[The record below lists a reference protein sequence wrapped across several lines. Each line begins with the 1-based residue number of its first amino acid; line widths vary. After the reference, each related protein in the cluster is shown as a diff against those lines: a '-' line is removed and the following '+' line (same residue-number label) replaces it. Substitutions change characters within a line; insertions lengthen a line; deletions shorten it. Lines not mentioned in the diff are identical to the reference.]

1 MRSQSMSAFDPLD
14 YPICL
19 TLPMRLDSSST
30 WIEHIPFGMLI
41 IELLRP
47 KVLVELGT
55 QMGVSYC
62 TFCQAVKQLGLN
74 TRCYAIDTWK
84 GDDHATFYSENVLI
98 DLRIHHDSLYSD
110 FSELIQSTFDNAI
123 HNFPDGSIDILHI
136 DGLHTYEAVKHDF
149 KTWLPKLSDSAV
161 VLFHDTNVRER
172 NFGVWKLWSELQQK
186 YPNFEFLH
194 GYGLG
199 VLGVGKGLAAGIEP
213 FFSLSDQDTKRIREF
228 FLNLGSYLLVISRK
242 DHQIQSLQKNFV
254 EQSELLQTLTI
265 EKEKQEKKFLAQ
277 IQELNEIKNSRAWH
291 LVQTLR
297 QVQSW
302 LKPQSGKS

>member
-1 MRSQSMSAFDPLD
+1 MRSQSMSAFNPLD
-14 YPICL
+14 YPICF

-41 IELLRP
+41 IDLLRP

-74 TRCYAIDTWK
+74 TRCYAVDTWK

-98 DLRIHHDSLYSD
+98 DLRIHHDPLYNG

-186 YPNFEFLH
+186 YPNFEFPH

-199 VLGVGKGLAAGIEP
+199 VLGVGKGSAAGIKP
-213 FFSLSDQDTKRIREF
+213 FFSLSDQDTKQIREF
-228 FLNLGSYLLVISRK
+228 FLNLGSYLSVISRK

-265 EKEKQEKKFLAQ
+265 EKEKQEKTFLAQ
-277 IQELNEIKNSRAWH
+277 IQQLNEIKNSRFWH
-291 LVQTLR
+291 LIQGLR
-297 QVQSW
+297 KVRSW
-302 LKPQSGKS
+302 LKPQSGKN

>member
-1 MRSQSMSAFDPLD
+1 MSAFDPLD
-14 YPICL
+14 YPVCF
-19 TLPMRLDSSST
+19 TMPMRLDSSSA

-41 IELLRP
+41 IDLLRP

-62 TFCQAVKQLGLN
+62 AFCQAVKQLGLN

-98 DLRIHHDSLYSD
+98 DLRIHHDSLYSG

-149 KTWLPKLSDSAV
+149 KAWLPKLSDSAV

-199 VLGVGKGLAAGIEP
+199 VLGVGKGKAAGIEP
-213 FFSLSDQDTKRIREF
+213 FFSLSDQDTKQIREF
-228 FLNLGSYLLVISRK
+228 FLNLGSYLSVISRK
-242 DHQIQSLQKNFV
+242 DYQIQSLQKKFV
-254 EQSELLQTLTI
+254 EQSELLQTVTI
-265 EKEKQEKKFLAQ
+265 EKENQEKTFLAQ

-302 LKPQSGKS
+302 LKPQSGKY